1 MPAVYDSARTF
12 NAILSIF
19 FVVILSEGWRQI
31 ASHPDQEDVLRLD
44 INHEMQKVAPDLY
57 GKLDLLVTETLPTF
71 SSETILPSAYSL
83 EHSFPC
89 LQVSSPR
96 QTSAFWHAGCGT
108 DQCLCAR
115 F

>member
-31 ASHPDQEDVLRLD
+31 ASHPDQEEVLRLD
-44 INHEMQKVAPDLY
+44 INREMQKVAPDLY

-71 SSETILPSAYSL
+71 SSETILPFSVQLGTFVSLSASVIATAEIGL
-83 EHSFPC
+83 
-89 LQVSSPR
+89 L
-96 QTSAFWHAGCGT
+96 
-108 DQCLCAR
+108 AR
-115 F
+115 RMRD